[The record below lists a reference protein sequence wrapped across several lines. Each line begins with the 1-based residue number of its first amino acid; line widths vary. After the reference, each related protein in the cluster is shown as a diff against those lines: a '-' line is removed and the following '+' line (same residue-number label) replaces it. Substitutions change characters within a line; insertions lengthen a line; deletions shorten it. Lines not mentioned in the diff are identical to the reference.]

1 MDTTHITQR
10 SNFTRNILSYSH
22 LTLFLSLVLSHSP
35 SLSFYL
41 TPSLSH
47 SVSLTPSLSVSL
59 SVSLPLSVSPLSLP
73 PPSIPLLSPPPL
85 TPFLTPSPSPSPPYS
100 AVGQTV
106 GAFHRRDCRGDDAEI
121 LVARLIDRPIRPM
134 IAGKPVI
141 IKIRDIFCSD

>member
-1 MDTTHITQR
+1 MDTTHITQQ

-59 SVSLPLSVSPLSLP
+59 SLSL
-73 PPSIPLLSPPPL
+73 SLSLRENQDMGGGQSVLFTTDPRIVRNEREK
-85 TPFLTPSPSPSPPYS
+85 
-100 AVGQTV
+100 VG
-106 GAFHRRDCRGDDAEI
+106 E
-121 LVARLIDRPIRPM
+121 
-134 IAGKPVI
+134 
-141 IKIRDIFCSD
+141 